1 MLDPFADD
9 ASYPL
14 DMAERLEQAPSDAG
28 VSHVCEIYPG
38 ATHGWMMP
46 DVPVHDDAAAERG
59 RRELL
64 ALFARKLG

>member
-28 VSHVCEIYPG
+28 VSHVCEIYPC
-38 ATHGWMMP
+38 AARL
-46 DVPVHDDAAAERG
+46 DDADIPVHDGAAAERG
-59 RRELL
+59 WRELL
-64 ALFARKLG
+64 ALFARNLG